1 MPWAGEIRFTK
12 ENSKVN
18 SGKGRESGGG
28 WRANGALAVTVEESF
43 ANCAKYI
50 TRREIKIEPG
60 EQIAKGERVFQGQK
74 LGKPQILM
82 VVATDVLFV
91 ATGHPQRGADASH
104 RGGNPGFVE
113 VVDANTLRIPDY
125 SGNSLFNT
133 LGNLLVDPGYGIL
146 IPNFQSGRMLQLTG
160 TAKVTWSG
168 NDKEQRT
175 GGTNRFVEYHVD
187 GWRESAL
194 PARSSASVLDYSP
207 YNP

>member
-1 MPWAGEIRFTK
+1 
-12 ENSKVN
+12 
-18 SGKGRESGGG
+18 
-28 WRANGALAVTVEESF
+28 
-43 ANCAKYI
+43 
-50 TRREIKIEPG
+50 
-60 EQIAKGERVFQGQK
+60 
-74 LGKPQILM
+74 M

-133 LGNLLVDPGYGIL
+133 LGNLLVDPRYGML

-175 GGTNRFVEYHVD
+175 GPHEPLLSIPLNRLTRHPPPPQLPLAGTHSFT
-187 GWRESAL
+187 
-194 PARSSASVLDYSP
+194 
-207 YNP
+207 